1 MNYLASG
8 AIGLTFASCIYMQAY
23 NASIDMLH
31 NMEKMMDGAAAQLNL
46 DAGSVPSS
54 SNASVVRQAQQ
65 QMF

>member
-8 AIGLTFASCIYMQAY
+8 ALGLTFASCVYMQAY

-31 NMEKMMDGAAAQLNL
+31 NMEKLMDGAAAQLEIGADL
-46 DAGSVPSS
+46 SSGSTKTSIVQ
-54 SNASVVRQAQQ
+54 QAQR